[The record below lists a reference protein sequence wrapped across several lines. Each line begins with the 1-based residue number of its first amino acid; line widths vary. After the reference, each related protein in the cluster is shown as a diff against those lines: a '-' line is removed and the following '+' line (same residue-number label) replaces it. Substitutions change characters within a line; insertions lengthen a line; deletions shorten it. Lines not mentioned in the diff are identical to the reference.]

1 MKSKPELVGTRKITN
16 DAGGIVSVEHVLSL
30 TIDELVQSRR
40 IDCLIIECEQGFSQL
55 GQMEDFLTM
64 DLALATNP
72 NLQWEVDGLEE
83 KIYPTLRGLA
93 DWGRYRSPEITFV
106 GIPNANP
113 SGLLKGIVLSP
124 YEGSRSYT
132 QFSAQDYILAF
143 RDFYYNVSYETI
155 KYAAERL
162 KATRL
167 AITHLSREKY
177 RGAYKWDV
185 TTCQIEALQHFLQ
198 VNASIKSFSFLD
210 VAPGNKPLEILDR
223 KTHFRKG
230 IHRPI
235 SVKSTSHAGLD
246 FVDIEWPDHEP
257 KD

>member
-1 MKSKPELVGTRKITN
+1 MPELVGSRTITN
-16 DAGGIVSVEHVLSL
+16 DAGGIVTVGHILSL
-30 TIDELVQSRR
+30 TIDDLVQSGQ

-64 DLALATNP
+64 DLGLATSP
-72 NLQWEVDGLEE
+72 NLQWEVNGMRE
-83 KIYPTLRGLA
+83 KINPTLRGLS
-93 DWGRYRSPEITFV
+93 DWSRYRSPEVTFV
-106 GIPNANP
+106 GIQNANP
-113 SGLLKGIVLSP
+113 NGLLKGIVLSP

-132 QFSAQDYILAF
+132 RFSAQDYIHAF

-177 RGAYKWDV
+177 RGVYKWDV
-185 TTCQIEALQHFLQ
+185 TACQIEALQHFLQ
-198 VNASIKSFSFLD
+198 INRSIESFSFLD

-223 KTHFRKG
+223 MSHFRKG

-235 SVKSTSHAGLD
+235 SLKSTSHQSLD
-246 FVDIEWPDHEP
+246 FVDLEWPTHEP